1 MEGGFS
7 NRKNDRGGATY
18 RGVTLQTFR
27 YFFGQDMTVAD
38 LKLMTD
44 EQWWHI
50 LREGYWNK
58 CKGDSIKNQSV
69 AEIFVDWMY
78 NSGYVAIRK
87 VQSILGVKPDGVVGP
102 ITIEAINSQNQQELF
117 SKIFDMRY
125 QHFHTIVRNDS
136 SQKANLKGWLNRLN
150 NFTYQE

>member
-27 YFFGQDMTVAD
+27 YFFGQDKTVED
-38 LKLMTD
+38 LKAMTD
-44 EQWWHI
+44 EQWWYI

-58 CKGDSIKNQSV
+58 CKGDSITNQSV

-102 ITIEAINSQNQQELF
+102 ITLNAINGHDQHKLF
-117 SKIFDMRY
+117 SKIFEMRH
-125 QHFHTIVRNDS
+125 QFFHTIVRNDPA
-136 SQKANLKGWLNRLN
+136 QVENLNGWMNRLN
-150 NFTYQE
+150 HFCFQE